1 MYCARANKLRVFNN
15 MSALTRPRLRGG
27 RAINLQRRSSKRRR
41 VDVKYE
47 DEGSSRD
54 SQMDKVWKPDDWR
67 AQFDNIVAMR
77 RERDAPVDKMGA
89 EKQAGADLSPKV
101 SRFHVLVSLMLSSQT
116 KDQVTDAAMTNL
128 RDRGLTIENI
138 LTMEESEI
146 GDLIYPV
153 GFWKRKAQ
161 YLKKTCAI
169 LRDQYDSDIPRTVKE
184 LCQLPGVGPKMA
196 HLTMNIAWKEP
207 CGIGVDTHVHRISN
221 RLGWVKSPTTTP
233 EQTRVELESWLPRK
247 HWIEINLLLV
257 GFGQQTCLPVSPKCR
272 QCLNN
277 STCPFGRKETKR

>member
-1 MYCARANKLRVFNN
+1 MKIVCILCHNRRLTAINSYQYICCTFYMYCARANKLRVFNN

-101 SRFHVLVSLMLSSQT
+101 
-116 KDQVTDAAMTNL
+116 
-128 RDRGLTIENI
+128 G
-138 LTMEESEI
+138 
-146 GDLIYPV
+146 
-153 GFWKRKAQ
+153 
-161 YLKKTCAI
+161 
-169 LRDQYDSDIPRTVKE
+169 YD
-184 LCQLPGVGPKMA
+184 
-196 HLTMNIAWKEP
+196 
-207 CGIGVDTHVHRISN
+207 
-221 RLGWVKSPTTTP
+221 
-233 EQTRVELESWLPRK
+233 
-247 HWIEINLLLV
+247 
-257 GFGQQTCLPVSPKCR
+257 
-272 QCLNN
+272 
-277 STCPFGRKETKR
+277 